1 MCVPVDAGLPD
12 LGLIS
17 PLPSG
22 APVTL
27 TTTDGSPFRAFATRA
42 AEPSGTGFVVLPDI
56 RGLIPF
62 YERLADA
69 LASVGF
75 DSVAIDFYGRHE
87 GLEPRD
93 PDWDPWPTLDQMN
106 YEQNL
111 DDCGV
116 AVEYLRSLGVEKVL
130 TLGFCMGGALA
141 LHEGY
146 STHGLAGTV
155 CAYGSPVA
163 WADDWLLASPPMFKT
178 SPVLFWACSAVPTMP
193 STSTTSQHLMPPSLT
208 REGRTRSRSTTERRI
223 ASSTGT
229 TPSGSKHRGT
239 PGTGSW
245 RSDAPC

>member
-1 MCVPVDAGLPD
+1 MCVPVDAELPD

-42 AEPSGTGFVVLPDI
+42 AEPSSTGFVVLPDI

-87 GLEPRD
+87 GLELRD

-116 AVEYLRSLGVEKVL
+116 AVEYLRSLGVGKVL

-163 WADDWLLASPPMFKT
+163 WADYWPSAFDHVQDFDC
-178 SPVLFWACSAVPTMP
+178 PVLGLFGGADHAIDVNDVRAFDAALTDAGRSHTFTIYDGAPHSFFDRNYAEWAEASRDAWDRIVAF
-193 STSTTSQHLMPPSLT
+193 
-208 REGRTRSRSTTERRI
+208 GR
-223 ASSTGT
+223 A
-229 TPSGSKHRGT
+229 
-239 PGTGSW
+239 
-245 RSDAPC
+245 C